1 MSLRREA
8 NIHKAPPRSWCV
20 VRHGQSHQP
29 SRSGGPR
36 PSLDKVSRPRTGLA
50 GSAPMIRAFTYRSA
64 EHTDGVMCPTCCA
77 GHCIRVILLPALA
90 VYLRLHSRGPRSR
103 TLKSGPLA
111 LLNPFLIPSLAA
123 VAGMTGN
130 GAAEAVCLSFSALP
144 ERDAGS
150 MKSRDRIKG
159 AQGRVGRRP
168 NDDNSPVS
176 HARCAKLRWPCGP
189 FGARWRAAG
198 RAGSATGDN
207 LHFASTTYKDDDEG
221 HH

>member
-1 MSLRREA
+1 MVRGETRAKSSAKPERRAKAKLGRGVKATDRAGGVCSHDPGFLRTVA
-8 NIHKAPPRSWCV
+8 RSI
-20 VRHGQSHQP
+20 
-29 SRSGGPR
+29 
-36 PSLDKVSRPRTGLA
+36 RTML
-50 GSAPMIRAFTYRSA
+50 
-64 EHTDGVMCPTCCA
+64 CA
-77 GHCIRVILLPALA
+77 RCACWHCIRVILLPALA